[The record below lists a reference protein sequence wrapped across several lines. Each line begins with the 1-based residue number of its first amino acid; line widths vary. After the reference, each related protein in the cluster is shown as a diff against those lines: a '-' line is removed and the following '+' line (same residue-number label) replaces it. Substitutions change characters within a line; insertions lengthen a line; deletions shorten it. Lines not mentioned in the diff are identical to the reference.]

1 MEMGANPRLLEKESL
16 NDQVKLISEKLAYLS
31 PNE

>member
-1 MEMGANPRLLEKESL
+1 MEMGANPRLLEKESSTF
-16 NDQVKLISEKLAYLS
+16 QVKLISEKLAYLS